1 MTRHPTLR
9 RKLLRDMRAQWPQF
23 AAQTMII
30 VLGVALFTASYG
42 AYRNLN
48 ASYDGTFETERF
60 ADVWVSGG
68 DTAALAAG
76 ANAVPGVADAVV
88 RTQVDLPL
96 RVGADKLRGRVIGLP
111 ADRPPAVNAPTLLS
125 GHYPGANEVLV
136 DHHMADHFGLRS
148 GATLS
153 VLGPGGWRE
162 VAVAGV
168 ASSAEY
174 LWPARSRRD
183 MFPLPDNFGVLFAA
197 EPLATALAAGAADQ
211 VVIRLAESPGSDAVT
226 RIREL
231 AAAHGATE
239 VLTRAEQ
246 PSNWLLRM
254 DIDAFGQLAYLF
266 PLLFL
271 SVAGLVSYV
280 LLHRRVRAERPV
292 IGVLLAGGVSRT
304 TLLWHYLQYGI
315 VAGLAGALGGILV
328 GLAGSGA
335 LSRIYLRAID
345 LPASAAVVEVA
356 PITLIGALL
365 FGVAAG
371 ALGALAPALL
381 AFRTPPAAAMR
392 GTPPRGPGRIGV
404 LERVIPV
411 LRRLPARWLL
421 VLRAIGRSPRR
432 TWSTVLGT
440 ALSLVVMLTS
450 WTMLDTMTEALD
462 VSFHQVQTADAR
474 VDFTVAADQRRLAE
488 LTGDAGVAAAEPMVQ
503 LPITLATDRAAY
515 PTVLIALPRDTTMH
529 GLRPTPGSSAVR
541 PDRGLLVGKGVR
553 QLLGVSAGDL
563 VEVEVPGAQAVRV
576 PIAGVLDEPIGTFAY
591 CTLEQLDAL
600 AGAPV
605 PINSALLRLTP
616 DADPDQVRRTLSE
629 RPGVAAYEDL
639 DEMNRLIDRYA
650 GFFFVFIGVMLALG
664 ASMAFAIIFTTM
676 SINIV
681 ERRREVGVL
690 RAGGMP
696 HGMLARLITGE
707 NLLLTLLG
715 IGPGLVLGV
724 LGGHSFLSTYAND
737 QFQLDLVVRPGTLGG
752 AALVVLC
759 VATVSLLPGLR
770 AVRGLDLAAVLRERS
785 D

>member
-1 MTRHPTLR
+1 PVCGALCGLLCGAIAR
-9 RKLLRDMRAQWPQF
+9 RAR
-23 AAQTMII
+23 
-30 VLGVALFTASYG
+30 
-42 AYRNLN
+42 
-48 ASYDGTFETERF
+48 
-60 ADVWVSGG
+60 GG
-68 DTAALAAG
+68 G
-76 ANAVPGVADAVV
+76 G
-88 RTQVDLPL
+88 
-96 RVGADKLRGRVIGLP
+96 VGAL
-111 ADRPPAVNAPTLLS
+111 
-125 GHYPGANEVLV
+125 YP
-136 DHHMADHFGLRS
+136 
-148 GATLS
+148 
-153 VLGPGGWRE
+153 
-162 VAVAGV
+162 
-168 ASSAEY
+168 
-174 LWPARSRRD
+174 LW
-183 MFPLPDNFGVLFAA
+183 G
-197 EPLATALAAGAADQ
+197 
-211 VVIRLAESPGSDAVT
+211 
-226 RIREL
+226 
-231 AAAHGATE
+231 
-239 VLTRAEQ
+239 
-246 PSNWLLRM
+246 
-254 DIDAFGQLAYLF
+254 
-266 PLLFL
+266 PLLF
-271 SVAGLVSYV
+271 
-280 LLHRRVRAERPV
+280 
-292 IGVLLAGGVSRT
+292 
-304 TLLWHYLQYGI
+304 GI
-315 VAGLAGALGGILV
+315 
-328 GLAGSGA
+328 
-335 LSRIYLRAID
+335 
-345 LPASAAVVEVA
+345 
-356 PITLIGALL
+356 
-365 FGVAAG
+365 AAG

-392 GTPPRGPGRIGV
+392 GTPPPGPGRISL
-404 LERVIPV
+404 LERVIPA

-474 VDFTVAADQRRLAE
+474 VDFTVPADQRRLTE
-488 LTGDAGVAAAEPMVQ
+488 LTGAAGVAATEPMVQ
-503 LPITLATDRAAY
+503 LPITLAANRATYA
-515 PTVLIALPRDTTMH
+515 TVLIALPRDTTMH
-529 GLRPTPGSSAVR
+529 GLRPVPGSPAVR
-541 PDRGLLVGKGVR
+541 PERGLLVGKGVR
-553 QLLGVSAGDL
+553 QLLGVSTGDL

-605 PINSALLRLTP
+605 PINSALLRLAP
-616 DADPDQVRRTLSE
+616 HADPDQVRRALSE

-639 DEMNRLIDRYA
+639 DEVNRLIDRYA

-664 ASMAFAIIFTTM
+664 GLMAFAIIFTTM

-737 QFQLDLVVRPGTLGG
+737 QFQLDLVVRPGTLGS

-785 D
+785 E